1 MDDRHDLL
9 AGRDRA
15 NHLLADSLL
24 GDLVDKAAGDRKRD
38 IGLQQRHAHF
48 AHRLAD
54 IGFRERTTPTQAV
67 EHAAKPVAQALKHR
81 PTPKR
86 FYAGG
91 RKLAG
96 RRARSEEHTSELQ
109 SLMRISY
116 AVFCFKKKT

>member
-1 MDDRHDLL
+1 MRISDGSSDVCSSD
-9 AGRDRA
+9 
-15 NHLLADSLL
+15 LLADSLL

-96 RRARSEEHTSELQ
+96 RRASVDAVQSCSSKIEAVRS
-109 SLMRISY
+109 
-116 AVFCFKKKT
+116 

>member
-1 MDDRHDLL
+1 MDDLHDLL

-96 RRARSEEHTSELQ
+96 RRASVDAVQSRSEEHTSELQ
-109 SLMRISY
+109 SLMRTSY
-116 AVFCFKKKT
+116 A